1 MAQEQYNRW
10 SYNTF
15 IGIDVHKRSF
25 SCTVRDFGTLAQR
38 ARMPSNPETFFHY
51 LQKLNKHRKVVCA
64 YEAGPTGF
72 HLYDYLTDRQI
83 PCYITSP
90 ASIPRP
96 SNERVKTDRIDSAK
110 LVEYLMSGQF
120 KPIRVPEGPYRELRH
135 LVKAYDRYS
144 AQRKSTKQ
152 RIKALL
158 LYTHVDAAL
167 PDPEARWSGRYLQ
180 DLGNL
185 TCSPAIRHRL
195 DLLLEDLTY
204 ARARIARTHRLIRA
218 FCRQEA
224 EIADYM
230 GYLQSIPGIGFITA
244 FTILGRIGDPAG
256 LVDQREFAA
265 FLGLTPREGSS
276 GDRIVKGSITHLGDK
291 RLRSLLVEAA
301 WTTIRRDTQL
311 QQFYYRIHQRH
322 HGAHAP
328 KIAITAVAR
337 KLTQII
343 YRVLKDRR
351 PYHP

>member
-1 MAQEQYNRW
+1 MAQEQYNPW

-38 ARMPSNPETFFHY
+38 ARMPSDPEKFFRY
-51 LQKLNKHRKVVCA
+51 LRKWNKNRKVVCA

-120 KPIRVPEGPYRELRH
+120 KPIRVPQGPYRELRH
-135 LVKAYDRYS
+135 LGKAYDRYS
-144 AQRKSTKQ
+144 AQRKATKQ
-152 RIKALL
+152 RIKSLL
-158 LYTHVDAAL
+158 LYTHLDVAL
-167 PDPEARWSGRYLQ
+167 PDPEARWSGPYLQ

-185 TCSPAIRHRL
+185 ACSPAIRHRL

-204 ARARIARTHRLIRA
+204 ARFQIARTHRLIRA
-218 FCRQEA
+218 FCRQQA

-230 GYLQSIPGIGFITA
+230 SYLQSIPGIGFITA
-244 FTILGRIGDPAG
+244 FTILGPIGDPAALG
-256 LVDQREFAA
+256 DQREFAS
-265 FLGLTPREGSS
+265 FLGLTPRENSS
-276 GDRIVKGSITHLGDK
+276 GDRIIKGSITHLGDK

-301 WTTIRRDTQL
+301 WITIRGDTQL
-311 QQFYYRIHQRH
+311 QQFYYRMLKRHQ
-322 HGAHAP
+322 GAHAS

-343 YRVLKDRR
+343 YRVLKDKRAYY
-351 PYHP
+351 P